1 MTAIQTNAPGL
12 PIVQDGLLVSTNPAT
27 GEEVAR
33 VPIAGPDDVAAAVE
47 RARTAAAWWAGLGF
61 AGRRTRL
68 LRFRSILASRMPEI
82 ADLLHRECGKP
93 MIEGVTE
100 TAAVIPHIP
109 WAAGNARRVLGPR
122 RVRGSMLVLEFSA
135 RLEYQPLGV
144 IGAIGPW
151 NYPAGAI
158 AALAACVLAA
168 GNAMVY
174 KPSEYTPGVSQW
186 LADRF
191 AEVVPE
197 QPVLQV
203 VHGLGDTGAALCR
216 SGVDKIAFIGSTAT
230 AKKVMA
236 TCAETLTPGLVEGGG
251 KDAMIVAADA
261 DLDAAADAALW
272 GGLCNAGQTCIGI
285 ERVYVASAVADE
297 FIQRLVIGARKLKV
311 GIDNHATLGPIIMP
325 GQVDTIRRHIAD
337 GLADGGTAPP
347 GGADAVQPPY
357 VQPTILVDVPE
368 GSAAVR
374 EETFGPVL
382 VVNRVRDA
390 DEGIARANALSY
402 ALGGSVFAKRR
413 GLELARRMRSGMTAV
428 NSVLS
433 FAAMPSLPYGGV
445 GDSGFGR
452 IAGDDGLREF
462 ARPKAITTRR
472 ARSLLP
478 IWTFERDPDAT
489 ARRVMAVVRLVHG
502 RSRLPQ
508 PPSAAVR
515 FRR

>member
-1 MTAIQTNAPGL
+1 MTATQTNTPGL
-12 PIVQDGLLVSTNPAT
+12 PSVEDGLLVSTNPVT

-33 VPIAGPDDVAAAVE
+33 VPIAGSEDVAAAVD
-47 RARTAAAWWAGLGF
+47 RARVAAAWWAGLGV

-68 LRFRSILASRMPEI
+68 LQFRSLLVSRMPEI

-100 TAAVIPHIP
+100 TAAAIPHLA

-122 RVRGSMLVLEFSA
+122 RVRAATVALEYSA

-144 IGAIGPW
+144 VGAIGPW

-158 AALAACVLAA
+158 SVLAAYALAA

-197 QPVLQV
+197 HPVLQV
-203 VHGLGDTGAALCR
+203 VHGLGDTGAALCC

-236 TCAETLTPGLVEGGG
+236 TCAETLTPVLAECGG

-272 GGLCNAGQTCIGI
+272 GGLCNAGQTCTGI
-285 ERVYVASAVADE
+285 ERVYVASEVADA
-297 FIQRLVIGARKLKV
+297 FIDRLVIGARELKV
-311 GIDNHATLGPIIMP
+311 GVDNHATLGPIIMP
-325 GQVDTIRRHIAD
+325 TQVDTIRRHIAA
-337 GLADGGTAPP
+337 GLADGGTAPL
-347 GGADAVQPPY
+347 GGAEAVQAPY

-368 GSAAVR
+368 DSTAVR

-390 DEGIARANALSY
+390 EEGIARANALPY

-413 GLELARRMRSGMTAV
+413 GLELAQRMRSGMTAV

-462 ARPKAITTRR
+462 ARSKAITARR
-472 ARSLLP
+472 APSPLP
-478 IWTFERDPDAT
+478 LWTFKRDPDTT
-489 ARRVMAVVRLVHG
+489 ARRVMAVMRLLHG
-502 RSRLPQ
+502 RQLRHRAPNRG
-508 PPSAAVR
+508 PG
-515 FRR
+515 